1 MSHQSGDTFCTHGVP
16 RGPGVACGRVN
27 VYRRNQRDALTISTT
42 RVGTASVVA
51 VSGEI
56 DVHTVPRLRAE
67 LGDVLT
73 DRSGGPVF
81 VDFTAVTFIGS
92 AGLAVLVD
100 THEEAQRRNRPF
112 GLVVDHFAS
121 AVLLPLQTVG
131 LTDHFATYSDVAE
144 AIARSQ

>member
-1 MSHQSGDTFCTHGVP
+1 
-16 RGPGVACGRVN
+16 VN
-27 VYRRNQRDALTISTT
+27 IYRRNQRDALTISTS
-42 RVGTASVVA
+42 RVGNASILTVG
-51 VSGEI
+51 GEI

-67 LGDVLT
+67 LGDVLA

-100 THEEAQRRNRPF
+100 AHDEAQRRNRAF

-121 AVLLPLQTVG
+121 AVTLPLQTVG
-131 LTDHFATYSDVAE
+131 LTDHFAT
-144 AIARSQ
+144 